1 MNSKREVLQSLVRGI
16 RLDIDSYKQLKT
28 LLNRQ
33 RDLMQRRDNDGLK
46 HHNEHQAKLCDEL
59 MVKAKNRSD
68 ALVHLGFAGDAS
80 GMKRLIDKLPKQN
93 SLQVNLLW
101 QNLLVLVRESQQANE
116 ANGKLLVSQQ
126 TVINNLLRRNDEP
139 NIDYGA
145 GNETNKG
152 L

>member
-1 MNSKREVLQSLVRGI
+1 MNSKREILQSLVRGI
-16 RLDIDSYKQLKT
+16 RQDIESYKQLRS

-46 HHNEHQAKLCDEL
+46 HHNRHQTKLCDGL

-68 ALVHLGFAGDAS
+68 ALNQLGFAGDAA
-80 GMKRLIDKLPKQN
+80 GMKRLIDRLPKQG

-101 QNLLVLVRESQQANE
+101 ENLLALVRESQQANE

-126 TVINNLLRRNDEP
+126 AVINNLLSGDLEP
-139 NIDYGA
+139 KVDYGC
-145 GNETNKG
+145 GKG